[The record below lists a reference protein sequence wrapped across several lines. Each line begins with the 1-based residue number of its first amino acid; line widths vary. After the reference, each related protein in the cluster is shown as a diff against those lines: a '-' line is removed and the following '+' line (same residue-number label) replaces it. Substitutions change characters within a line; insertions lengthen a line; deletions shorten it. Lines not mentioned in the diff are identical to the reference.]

1 MTLITPEDELSQ
13 LEDKRQRIAD
23 SLEALSGAIRA
34 LEMKVAAGEVGN
46 TTEAGKV
53 LADIR
58 YWLKQ
63 AWETERD
70 IERFKRKDAGI
81 AHEYALDLERARS
94 EIGCRL
100 ARLRTCCRSE

>member
-1 MTLITPEDELSQ
+1 MTLITPENELSR
-13 LEDKRQRIAD
+13 LEEKRQRIAE
-23 SLEALSGAIRA
+23 SLERLAGAIGA
-34 LEMKVAAGEVGN
+34 LEKKVAAGEVGN

-63 AWETERD
+63 AWETEAE
-70 IERFKRKDAGI
+70 IERFRRKDAGI

-100 ARLRTCCRSE
+100 ARLRPCCRS